1 MATTR
6 MRRRPGPLA
15 ALLAAEVVWTT
26 GSQMMLLALPWFVLV
41 TTGSPAR
48 MGVVVA
54 AGLLALALAGPALE
68 TLGPWAG
75 RRRPRRRSGGRPRR
89 RGPRRPLAG
98 GVRW

>member
-1 MATTR
+1 MSR
-6 MRRRPGPLA
+6 SELLRDRSIL
-15 ALLAAEVVWTT
+15 ALLVAEVVSTT
-26 GSQMMLLALPWFVLV
+26 GAQMTWLALPWFVLV

-68 TLGPWAG
+68 TLGPCAG